1 MSDSEG
7 SNVRPGAESQS
18 AQYQQAGYA
27 RDQCQWDSEQHRGWG
42 PAARWQRVEA
52 TAFRSWGQVG
62 ARDAWGDT
70 LALFCLGLQ
79 KYKAL
84 LVLAEQ
90 LGYGHIFDSRRR
102 RTRTIFLGYH
112 RVQRYRHRGGSTSS
126 IVRTGATPMN
136 VVDMLDAR
144 FRQSPHIWRYR
155 YALLAIRE
163 GSDPAHSGG
172 AARGKLELCAL

>member
-52 TAFRSWGQVG
+52 TAVRSWGQVG

-70 LALFCLGLQ
+70 LALFCLGVQ

-90 LGYGHIFDSRRR
+90 LGYGHIFDSRGHRS
-102 RTRTIFLGYH
+102 RTVFSGDH
-112 RVQRYRHRGGSTSS
+112 GVQWDRHRRG
-126 IVRTGATPMN
+126 P
-136 VVDMLDAR
+136 
-144 FRQSPHIWRYR
+144 
-155 YALLAIRE
+155 
-163 GSDPAHSGG
+163 
-172 AARGKLELCAL
+172 AARSSAQVPPPWMWLMCLTPASGRPLRCSVGPPR